1 MGPQKIPCGG
11 MHPAAPIERT
21 SRARC
26 GPVMVAHRTR
36 GVTGIPCDL
45 PCSAH
50 LSTRAEGH
58 DVIFL
63 GIFFDEDLEWF
74 IGFKMRYYSTPTAGA
89 FQFPPKSPRNDP
101 SNVIFATF
109 PTILAMFCMPARGPV
124 GVRLGPKSGPAH
136 PQGSPQGPQRV
147 WGDSRKKSFFSIPG
161 YPKPASRTEAIVLP
175 PPSLRPLA
183 RLATVQRTAHLGSS
197 ARRGYSIN
205 RREHVLA

>member
-1 MGPQKIPCGG
+1 M
-11 MHPAAPIERT
+11 PAVGLSWSRIART
-21 SRARC
+21 
-26 GPVMVAHRTR
+26 

-63 GIFFDEDLEWF
+63 GIFFDEDLDWF
-74 IGFKMRYYSTPTAGA
+74 IGFKMRYRSTPAAGA

-161 YPKPASRTEAIVLP
+161 YPKPASRTEAIVSCESRMATCRP
-175 PPSLRPLA
+175 HFSLSRQGPRPAA
-183 RLATVQRTAHLGSS
+183 RLPRSLPS
-197 ARRGYSIN
+197 ARRQ
-205 RREHVLA
+205 RQLQR

>member
-1 MGPQKIPCGG
+1 MV
-11 MHPAAPIERT
+11 PIERT

-26 GPVMVAHRTR
+26 GPVMVAHRSR
-36 GVTGIPCDL
+36 GVTGTPCDL
-45 PCSAH
+45 PRSAH
-50 LSTRAEGH
+50 LSTRAGGH

-63 GIFFDEDLEWF
+63 GIFFEKHLDWF
-74 IGFKMRYYSTPTAGA
+74 IGFKMRYRSTPAAGA

-147 WGDSRKKSFFSIPG
+147 WGDSKKKSFFSIPG
-161 YPKPASRTEAIVLP
+161 YPKPASRTEAIVCAEPQMPVL
-175 PPSLRPLA
+175 
-183 RLATVQRTAHLGSS
+183 S
-197 ARRGYSIN
+197 ACVFFFIAQHSI
-205 RREHVLA
+205 VLQAVCVS

>member
-1 MGPQKIPCGG
+1 M
-11 MHPAAPIERT
+11 PAVGLSWSRIART
-21 SRARC
+21 
-26 GPVMVAHRTR
+26 

-161 YPKPASRTEAIVLP
+161 YPKPASRTEAIVPGRRIQCPTVHSKLSACITLP
-175 PPSLRPLA
+175 QAPAGR
-183 RLATVQRTAHLGSS
+183 
-197 ARRGYSIN
+197 
-205 RREHVLA
+205 